1 MVVLDPKLDDLLI
14 AQLQENLIAIALLLE
29 VDIAILADEII
40 NLHDEIED
48 QPKPVDML
56 DLQTKKGHTH
66 LIAHQLQK
74 KHFQKEDLTNIK
86 KLSSDKY

>member
-14 AQLQENLIAIALLLE
+14 AQLENLTAITLLLE
-29 VDIAILADEII
+29 VAIVILVDETVD
-40 NLHDEIED
+40 LHDETED

-56 DLQTKKGHTH
+56 DLQTKKDHTH

-86 KLSSDKY
+86 KTKLR